1 MRRALALLAMCATAM
16 AFAAGCSRP
25 EGAKTA
31 SEGVSGSIQIKG
43 SDTMVN
49 LTQALAEKYM
59 AANPGAS
66 VAVTGGGSGTG
77 IAAMING
84 TTDIAESSRAI
95 KEKELE
101 AATANGISPKEFL
114 VGYDGLAVVVHPDNP
129 VSELTL
135 SQLKAIF
142 TGASSN
148 WKEFGGPDAGIVI
161 LSREVNS
168 GTHVYFKEHVLN
180 DGDSKGTEE
189 FARSA
194 LLMPSSQA
202 IADETAKNKNAI
214 GYYGMAYISD
224 KQKAV
229 KIMNENGEAV
239 EPTLENVVAKKYP
252 VSRPLFMYT
261 RSEPAGVAKSF
272 MDFVFSE
279 EGQNI
284 VKELGFVPVNM

>member
-1 MRRALALLAMCATAM
+1 MKRALALTIACVAAIAL
-16 AFAAGCSRP
+16 AAGCSRP

-31 SEGVSGSIQIKG
+31 SDGVAGSIQIKG

-59 AANPGAS
+59 ATNPDAS

-101 AATANGISPKEFL
+101 AAAANGISPKEFL

-135 SQLKAIF
+135 PQLKDIF
-142 TGASSN
+142 TGKITN
-148 WKEFGGPDAGIVI
+148 WKEFGGPDAGIVV

-180 DGDSKGTEE
+180 EGDSKGTEE
-189 FARSA
+189 FVRTA

-202 IADETAKNKNAI
+202 IADETAKNRNTI
-214 GYYGMAYISD
+214 GYYGMAYISE

-229 KIMNENGEAV
+229 KIVNENGEAV
-239 EPTLENVVAKKYP
+239 SPTLENVVAKKYP

-261 RSEPAGVAKSF
+261 RGEPAGVTKSF
-272 MDFVFSE
+272 MDFVFSA

-284 VKELGFVPVNM
+284 VKELGFVPVKM